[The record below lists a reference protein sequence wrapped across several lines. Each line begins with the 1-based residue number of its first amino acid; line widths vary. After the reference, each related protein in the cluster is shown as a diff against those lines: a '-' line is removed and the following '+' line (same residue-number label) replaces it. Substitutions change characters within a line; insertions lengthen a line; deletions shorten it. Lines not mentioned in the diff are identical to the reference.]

1 MRSTVW
7 LRYPWL
13 GFAAALGAIAL
24 FGAKLLG
31 FVLALQAYP
40 PLPTPMELRD
50 VASTEPGLGAWTEIT
65 DTTLRCDS
73 LIHAGK
79 SNYFASLSDPKGATA
94 HVLAEFSRPEDCRRA
109 VASGK
114 LIGVR
119 LVEPLERIR
128 PLAPGMAW
136 ADWPTRVV
144 ARCLA
149 LLSGHAD
156 HDARG
161 GLLLA
166 ARPSDVAGL
175 IAATSTWLDA
185 HRSRTPVGS
194 RSDTRPRRSRV
205 STGTAGR
212 WVGRSADVMT

>member
-136 ADWPTRVV
+136 AVWPTRVV
-144 ARCLA
+144 VLRDHMGPRDSRLGVWLFSLVTLTMTLVAVFYWRRARRM
-149 LLSGHAD
+149 SPG
-156 HDARG
+156 
-161 GLLLA
+161 
-166 ARPSDVAGL
+166 
-175 IAATSTWLDA
+175 
-185 HRSRTPVGS
+185 
-194 RSDTRPRRSRV
+194 
-205 STGTAGR
+205 
-212 WVGRSADVMT
+212 